1 MPQITDNRI
10 TIIGAGIVGICCACY
25 LQRSGF
31 EVTLV
36 DRGEPAMQT
45 SFGNAGGISPGNI
58 APLGMPGMWKQIPG
72 WLLDDTGPLF
82 IKGHYLPKALP
93 WLTRFAFQSRTS
105 RVRQISKALL
115 ALNSPT
121 FSAYQPLLD
130 DAGVAHLFHRT
141 GQLFIY
147 RTRQGME
154 KDALTHELRAAS
166 GSSVEYLNA
175 LDIQEVE
182 PALAPIFEAGYL
194 IPENGHCKD
203 PLGMAQ
209 ALVQM
214 FLNKGG
220 RLVKA
225 EVLDFVFDANRIRGL
240 LTSSAALN
248 TRRVVIAAGIW
259 SKTLC
264 AKLGWRIPLE
274 SHRGYHAT
282 LEDPQVAIQRMCF
295 PVDYKF
301 AVTPMTMGLRIAG
314 TVELAGLDAL
324 PNYER
329 ARKMVEISQILFP
342 GLRTEKYTQWMGHR
356 PCLPDSLPVIGPSPD
371 HRGVYFAFGHGHQG
385 LVGASQTGK
394 VIDEIIRGVVP
405 SMDLKP
411 FKIDR
416 F

>member
-1 MPQITDNRI
+1 
-10 TIIGAGIVGICCACY
+10 
-25 LQRSGF
+25 
-31 EVTLV
+31 
-36 DRGEPAMQT
+36 
-45 SFGNAGGISPGNI
+45 
-58 APLGMPGMWKQIPG
+58 
-72 WLLDDTGPLF
+72 
-82 IKGHYLPKALP
+82 
-93 WLTRFAFQSRTS
+93 
-105 RVRQISKALL
+105 
-115 ALNSPT
+115 
-121 FSAYQPLLD
+121 
-130 DAGVAHLFHRT
+130 
-141 GQLFIY
+141 
-147 RTRQGME
+147 ME

-209 ALVQM
+209 ALVKM

-220 RLVKA
+220 RLVKT
-225 EVLDFVFDANRIRGL
+225 EVLDFVFDANGISGL
-240 LTSSAALN
+240 LTSGGALN

-405 SMDLKP
+405 SMDMKP